1 MALREDLLHLSPEA
15 LTQASNAGIVKR
27 AQRELEA
34 GYVPELHEAEGV
46 VEARFPDGVT
56 TVWPPATPIREVR
69 CSCQAATVCRHRV
82 ILALAWRAQASAAP
96 AEVVSPGATEDI
108 ALARVVPATLLA
120 RAAAQRDAGIAIDIH
135 RRAAG
140 EPCDTARLPAA
151 TVRFWAGAAI
161 EAARCDCVA
170 QAACEHVALGVW
182 AFRVADTQ
190 DAQAPMLRV
199 HLGRAGGETPLDR
212 EPWHALADALARHG
226 VGSGTAPVAPALSR
240 ALQGAQS
247 LGATWLV
254 HLTQALEQ
262 WAGGHAARS
271 ALYRAEEGVQLLG
284 ELALR
289 LAGGTR
295 PGQAHAVLGVGE
307 GDDSELDR
315 LRLTCLGA
323 RTLRD
328 GADRRT
334 QLVLADADTATAFV
348 LHHAWSV
355 ADRAKARGA
364 GAAVVA
370 PSAGALPAAA
380 LAASDVALRAA
391 ERLAPGVR
399 LDALAQGQLL
409 ARQARRRAD
418 GSLRLAR
425 SRSQQNSVLPQVPEW
440 KAFGPPL
447 RHASVRA
454 LREQQRAHPTAAL
467 QPRHACRRFVVFTPR
482 AVESVFYDP
491 VAQTLVGVLV
501 DAEGERLVVQRH
513 HEQHVAGALDAMAA
527 ALQEQHGPLQHVAG
541 VIAWQG
547 GLPTLEAWALACDR
561 IVVPDF
567 AGADGVLDQ
576 VPLGHVGDI
585 ADEPATRALALLQA
599 VLAELLHHGMAQ
611 LPAAW
616 AGSCQDAVRALSLAG
631 FQALS
636 EGLAALRVDVASAQ
650 AAGPAAPGPGARL
663 LSLAG
668 LLQLHEDA
676 LVQARLGEAAS

>member
-27 AQRELEA
+27 AQREFEA
-34 GYVPELHEAEGV
+34 GYVPALLETDGT

-56 TVWPPATPIREVR
+56 TVWPAATPIREVR

-82 ILALAWRAQASAAP
+82 IVALAYRAQATAAP
-96 AEVVSPGATEDI
+96 VEVASPGTVDDD
-108 ALARVVPATLLA
+108 ALARVVPTTLVA
-120 RAAAQRDAGIAIDIH
+120 RAAALRDAGVAIDIH

-151 TVRFWAGAAI
+151 TVRYWAGAAI

-182 AFRVADTQ
+182 AFRAADAQ
-190 DAQAPMLRV
+190 DARAPMLRV
-199 HLGRAGGETPLDR
+199 QLGRAGGQTALDR

-226 VGSGTAPVAPALSR
+226 VTHGTAPLGPALSS
-240 ALQGAQS
+240 ALQTAQQ
-247 LGATWLV
+247 LRATWLV
-254 HLTQALEQ
+254 HLAQAIEQ

-355 ADRAKARGA
+355 TARAAS
-364 GAAVVA
+364 GAASGVGASA
-370 PSAGALPAAA
+370 PGSAPAISPAAE
-380 LAASDVALRAA
+380 LALRAA

-440 KAFGPPL
+440 KVFGPPL

-482 AVESVFYDP
+482 EVESVFYDP

-501 DAEGERLVVQRH
+501 DAEGERIVVQRH
-513 HEQHVAGALDAMAA
+513 HEQHVAGALDALAA
-527 ALQEQHGPLQHVAG
+527 ALRGAQGPLQHVAG
-541 VIAWQG
+541 PITWSG
-547 GLPTLEAWALACDR
+547 GVPTLEVWALACDR

-567 AGADGVLDQ
+567 AAADSALDA
-576 VPLGHVGDI
+576 VPLGHVDTVPE
-585 ADEPATRALALLQA
+585 EPATRALALLQA

-611 LPAAW
+611 LPSAW
-616 AGSCQDAVRALSLAG
+616 AGSSQNAVRALSLAG

-636 EGLAALRVDVASAQ
+636 EGLAALRVDVAAAQ
-650 AAGPAAPGPGARL
+650 AAGPAAAGPGVRL

-676 LVQARLGEAAS
+676 LVQARMGESAS

>member
-34 GYVPELHEAEGV
+34 GYLPELLEAAGT

-82 ILALAWRAQASAAP
+82 ILALAWRAQASVAP
-96 AEVVSPGATEDI
+96 AEIASPGTTGDE
-108 ALARVVPATLLA
+108 ALARVVPAALLA
-120 RAAAQRDAGIAIDIH
+120 RAAGQRDAGIAIDIH

-182 AFRVADTQ
+182 AFRAADAQ
-190 DAQAPMLRV
+190 DAQAPTLRV
-199 HLGRAGGETPLDR
+199 QLGRAGAATTLDR

-240 ALQGAQS
+240 ALQGAQG

-254 HLTQALEQ
+254 HLAQALEQ

-295 PGQAHAVLGVGE
+295 PGLAHAVLGVGE

-355 ADRAKARGA
+355 ADRAKA
-364 GAAVVA
+364 
-370 PSAGALPAAA
+370 PSAGTAPAAA
-380 LAASDVALRAA
+380 MAASEVALRAA

-425 SRSQQNSVLPQVPEW
+425 SRSQHNSVLPQVPDW
-440 KAFGPPL
+440 KVFGPPL

-454 LREQQRAHPTAAL
+454 LREQQRSYPTAAL
-467 QPRHACRRFVVFTPR
+467 QPRHACRRFGVFTPR
-482 AVESVFYDP
+482 EVASVFYDP
-491 VAQTLVGVLV
+491 VAQTLVGVLM

-527 ALQEQHGPLQHVAG
+527 ALQGRHGPLQHVAG

-547 GLPTLEAWALACDR
+547 GQPTLEAWALACDR

-567 AGADGVLDQ
+567 AAADGSLDQ
-576 VPLGHVGDI
+576 VTLGHV
-585 ADEPATRALALLQA
+585 APPTDEPVTRALAQLQA
-599 VLAELLHHGMAQ
+599 VLAELLHHGLAQ
-611 LPAAW
+611 LPGAW
-616 AGSCQDAVRALSLAG
+616 SGSSQDAVRALALAG
-631 FQALS
+631 FTALS
-636 EGLAALRVDVASAQ
+636 EALAALRVEVATAQ
-650 AAGPAAPGPGARL
+650 AAGPAAAGPGARL
-663 LSLAG
+663 LALAG

-676 LVQARLGEAAS
+676 LVQARLEGVRA